1 MYGGV
6 FAHSFCIIIQY
17 SFLWK
22 KSIQSGR
29 LSTNL
34 EKSNAQDSSAVVVGV
49 GGEGGATRQEHAQLT
64 TNNAAQVLED

>member
-1 MYGGV
+1 M
-6 FAHSFCIIIQY
+6 
-17 SFLWK
+17 
-22 KSIQSGR
+22 QSGR

>member
-1 MYGGV
+1 MD
-6 FAHSFCIIIQY
+6 
-17 SFLWK
+17 LK
-22 KSIQSGR
+22 KEIHTVWTR

>member
-1 MYGGV
+1 MD
-6 FAHSFCIIIQY
+6 
-17 SFLWK
+17 LK
-22 KSIQSGR
+22 KEIHTVWTR

-49 GGEGGATRQEHAQLT
+49 GGEGGATWQEHAQLT